1 MTPEGELKRDCR
13 KIAKRLGLLFVN
25 VEGKGY
31 NGWPDTECGKYP
43 AGSGIIKIEFKRPGV
58 ILDMT
63 SKTDQQ
69 VKRILEIRAAGG
81 EADWCNSVERWRQL
95 VGIDVDPLEGL

>member
-1 MTPEGELKRDCR
+1 MTPEGKLKKDCR
-13 KIAKRLGLLFVN
+13 NIAKRNGLLFAN
-25 VEGKGY
+25 VEGKQY

-43 AGSGIIKIEFKRPGV
+43 KGSGLIKIEFKRPGV

-63 SKTDQQ
+63 DKEDQQ
-69 VKRILEIRAAGG
+69 VKRIREIRAAGG

-95 VGIDVDPLEGL
+95 VGLDADPLEGL